1 MHVGK
6 RRAVVAD
13 WVGEGATTVGR
24 THRIVDE
31 HPIGREQV
39 DPALQIFPFGNRIG
53 VTNSGHIVILHEL
66 LLSQQCGSDSR
77 IAAERGDGRTVGA
90 IFCYGAAAVRTLRSL
105 RRSATRARRLPRLR
119 AVVSSA
125 STGCREPSGPARV
138 PGP

>member
-39 DPALQIFPFGNRIG
+39 DPAFQIFPFDNRIG

-66 LLSQQCGSDSR
+66 FLSQQRGSSVGYENKWMTNGKHKKAHRCCRVTSMSPR
-77 IAAERGDGRTVGA
+77 IAAP
-90 IFCYGAAAVRTLRSL
+90 
-105 RRSATRARRLPRLR
+105 RA
-119 AVVSSA
+119 S
-125 STGCREPSGPARV
+125 
-138 PGP
+138 